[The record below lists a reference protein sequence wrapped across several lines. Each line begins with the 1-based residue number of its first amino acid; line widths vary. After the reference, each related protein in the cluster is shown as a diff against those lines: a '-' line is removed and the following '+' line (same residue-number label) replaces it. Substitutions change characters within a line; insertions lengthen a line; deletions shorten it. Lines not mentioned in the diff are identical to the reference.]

1 MIQEFLEID
10 YKLFE
15 LINSSLSNPV
25 FDLVLPLLR
34 NEWLWI
40 PLYIIIIYGLFKFNT
55 KKIFAISF
63 LTLILSV
70 TLADRISAGV
80 FKPYFKRE
88 RPCYDELL
96 KDQIVLRKD
105 GCGGRFGFV
114 SSHAANH
121 FALAVLFIHFFR
133 KKYKWVS
140 WASFLW
146 AFLISFSQVYVGVH
160 FPGDVFFGAILGV
173 FCAQIALI
181 LNKIIIKRI
190 E

>member
-1 MIQEFLEID
+1 MIQELLEID
-10 YKLFE
+10 YKLFKF
-15 LINSSLSNPV
+15 INSSLSNPV
-25 FDLVLPLLR
+25 FDAVLPLLR
-34 NEWLWI
+34 NAWLWI
-40 PLYIIIIYGLFKFNT
+40 PLYILVIIGLYKFNS
-55 KKIFAISF
+55 KKLFVVS
-63 LTLILSV
+63 LLSLVLSV
-70 TLADRISAGV
+70 TLADRFSAGV
-80 FKPYFKRE
+80 FKPYFERE
-88 RPCYDELL
+88 RPCYDEKL
-96 KDQIVLRKD
+96 KEQIVLRKD

-146 AFLISFSQVYVGVH
+146 AFAISFSQVYVGVH

-173 FCAQIALI
+173 FCAQITLV
-181 LNKIIIKRI
+181 LNKVIVKRI